1 LGWNTDAS
9 FAALKLI
16 GPNLVLQLG
25 QGPLNGLT
33 TDNPLVIV
41 GIEDIIPFNMALHA
55 GQSFATNAS
64 SQM

>member
-9 FAALKLI
+9 FAPLKLI

-55 GQSFATNAS
+55 G
-64 SQM
+64 